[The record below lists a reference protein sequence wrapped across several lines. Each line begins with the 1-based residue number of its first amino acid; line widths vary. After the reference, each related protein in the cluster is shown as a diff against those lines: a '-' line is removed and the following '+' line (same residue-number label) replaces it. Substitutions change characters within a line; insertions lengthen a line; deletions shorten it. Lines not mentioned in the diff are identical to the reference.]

1 MTGRYPRLLC
11 SHHCVGRYLPTIRWL
26 VMRTFTPAAPEKAL
40 PTQAPM
46 VLALCII
53 LTDHVQL
60 LHNAVEVQEKAKI
73 VGSLYRL
80 LLATPI
86 SNPIRHPINSL
97 QLTATP
103 LLHNGSPLGL
113 FMLFGHGQ
121 CERERRWHIAKQGF
135 EII

>member
-53 LTDHVQL
+53 LTDYVQL
-60 LHNAVEVQEKAKI
+60 LHNAVETQEEAKI

-86 SNPIRHPINSL
+86 SNPIRHQINSL
-97 QLTATP
+97 QLTTP
-103 LLHNGSPLGL
+103 LLLHDRSSLRL
-113 FMLFGHGQ
+113 FMLLCHGQ
-121 CERERRWHIAKQGF
+121 CERERRRHVAKQRF

>member
-1 MTGRYPRLLC
+1 
-11 SHHCVGRYLPTIRWL
+11 
-26 VMRTFTPAAPEKAL
+26 MRTFTPAAPEKAL

-97 QLTATP
+97 QLTTP
-103 LLHNGSPLGL
+103 LLLHDGRPLRL
-113 FMLFGHGQ
+113 FMFLGHG
-121 CERERRWHIAKQGF
+121 
-135 EII
+135 